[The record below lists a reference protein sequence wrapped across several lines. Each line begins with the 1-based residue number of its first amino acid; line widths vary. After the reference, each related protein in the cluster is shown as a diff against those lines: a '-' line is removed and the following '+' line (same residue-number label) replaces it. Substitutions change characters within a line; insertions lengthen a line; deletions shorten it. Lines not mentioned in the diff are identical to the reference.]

1 MQADEKC
8 VKETHHK
15 ASFGLAPRRRTFVS
29 RTTLSRREI
38 SAKNKL
44 RPNPVIR

>member
-8 VKETHHK
+8 IKETHHK
-15 ASFGLAPRRRTFVS
+15 ASFGLAPRRRPFAS

-44 RPNPVIR
+44 LSIPVIR